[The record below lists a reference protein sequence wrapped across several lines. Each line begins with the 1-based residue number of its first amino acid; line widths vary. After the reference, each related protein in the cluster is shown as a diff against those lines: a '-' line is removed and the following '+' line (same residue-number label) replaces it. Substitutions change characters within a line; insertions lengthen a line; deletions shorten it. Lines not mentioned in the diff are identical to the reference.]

1 MTTLRISK
9 YGVRMVVGMSMAMP
23 AALLGQHRHYLPA
36 TPKTVAWGYYWAGA
50 KPVLTVAS
58 GDTVDVETLLTNVP
72 DRLAAAGVPADEIQQ
87 SLRDVVAQVTD
98 KGPGGHILTGPIFV
112 QGAEPGDVLEVKIL
126 AIRYA
131 IPYGYNGCGGFLPE
145 NCAAPRTRIIP
156 LDTVAMVARL
166 DSGIVIPL
174 RPFFGSI
181 GDAPPPDSG
190 RVSSNPPGMH
200 AGNLDNRSLVAGTS
214 LFIPVHAPGALLEI
228 GDGHAAQGDGEVDQT
243 AIETSL
249 LGRVQLIVHKDL
261 HFTWPR
267 GETPSALMT
276 MGADRDLTTATRIA
290 TEQMIEMLMQ
300 VKGLSRMEAYR
311 LASMA
316 ADLHIAELVDQ
327 NVGVYMTIPKSVL
340 GVTHF

>member
-1 MTTLRISK
+1 
-9 YGVRMVVGMSMAMP
+9 MSALAP
-23 AALLGQHRHYLPA
+23 AVLAAQHRHYLPA
-36 TPKTVAWGYYWAGA
+36 TPATVAWGYYWAGA
-50 KPVLTVAS
+50 RPVLTVAS

-72 DRLAAAGVPADEIQQ
+72 DRLAAAGVPAAEIQQ
-87 SLRDVVAQVTD
+87 SLKDVVAQVKD
-98 KGPGGHILTGPIFV
+98 RGPGGHILTGPIFV

-126 AIRYA
+126 AIHYA

-145 NCAAPRTRIIP
+145 NCAGPRTRIIP

-181 GDAPPPDSG
+181 GDAPSPDSG

-261 HFTWPR
+261 HFAWPR
-267 GETPSALMT
+267 GETPSELMT

-290 TEQMIEMLMQ
+290 TEQMIQMLMQ

-311 LASMA
+311 MASMA

>member
-1 MTTLRISK
+1 MRI
-9 YGVRMVVGMSMAMP
+9 A
-23 AALLGQHRHYLPA
+23 AALSLVTPAMLPAQHRYYLAA
-36 TPKTVAWGYYWAGA
+36 TPKTVAWGYYSAAA
-50 KPVLTVAS
+50 KPVLTVGS

-72 DRLAAAGVPADEIQQ
+72 DRLAAAGVPADQIQQ
-87 SLRDVVAQVTD
+87 SLKDIVAQVTD

-126 AIRYA
+126 SIHYA
-131 IPYGYNGCGGFLPE
+131 IGYGYNGCGGFLPE
-145 NCAAPRTRIIP
+145 NCATPRTRIIP
-156 LDTVAMVARL
+156 LDTAGNVARL

-174 RPFFGSI
+174 HPFFGSI
-181 GDAPPPDSG
+181 GDAPAPDSG
-190 RVSSNPPGMH
+190 RVSSNPPGVH

-214 LFIPVHAPGALLEI
+214 LFIPVHASGALLEI

-249 LGRVQLIVHKDL
+249 LGRFQLIVHKDM

-267 GETPSALMT
+267 GETPTELMT
-276 MGADRDLTTATRIA
+276 MGADRDLTKATQIA
-290 TEQMIEMLMQ
+290 TQQMIEMLMQ
-300 VKGLSRMEAYR
+300 VKGLTRLEAYR
-311 LASMA
+311 MASMA

>member
-1 MTTLRISK
+1 MPLRYQAIAGLTLIL
-9 YGVRMVVGMSMAMP
+9 APP
-23 AALLGQHRHYLPA
+23 AAVAQHRHYLAA
-36 TPKTVAWGYYWAGA
+36 TPKTVAWGYYSATA

-72 DRLAAAGVPADEIQQ
+72 DRLAQAGVPADQIQQ
-87 SLRDVVAQVTD
+87 SLKDIVAQVTN

-126 AIRYA
+126 SIHYA
-131 IPYGYNGCGGFLPE
+131 IGYGYNGCGGFLPE
-145 NCAAPRTRIIP
+145 NCATPRTRIIQ
-156 LDTVAMVARL
+156 LDTVANVARL

-174 RPFFGSI
+174 HPFFGSI
-181 GDAPPPDSG
+181 GDAPAPDSG
-190 RVSSNPPGMH
+190 RVSSNPPGVH
-200 AGNLDNRSLVAGTS
+200 AGNLDNHSLVAGTS
-214 LFIPVHAPGALLEI
+214 LFIPVHASGALLEV

-249 LGRVQLIVHKDL
+249 LGQFQLIVHKDM

-267 GETPSALMT
+267 GETPTELMT
-276 MGADRDLTTATRIA
+276 MGTDRDLTKATQIA
-290 TEQMIEMLMQ
+290 TQQMIELLMQ
-300 VKGLSRMEAYR
+300 VKGLTRLEAYR
-311 LASMA
+311 MASMA

>member
-1 MTTLRISK
+1 MRIAEC
-9 YGVRMVVGMSMAMP
+9 GMRMVWGMSLGLP
-23 AALLGQHRHYLPA
+23 SALFAQHRHYLAA
-36 TPKTVAWGYYWAGA
+36 TPKTVAWGYYSAAA

-72 DRLAAAGVPADEIQQ
+72 DRLAAAGVPVDQIQQ
-87 SLRDVVAQVTD
+87 SLKDIVTQVTD

-112 QGAEPGDVLEVKIL
+112 QGAEPGDVLEVRIL
-126 AIRYA
+126 AIHYA
-131 IPYGYNGCGGFLPE
+131 IGYGYNGCRGFVPE
-145 NCAAPRTRIIP
+145 NCTTPGTRIIP
-156 LDTVAMVARL
+156 LDTAGNVARL

-174 RPFFGSI
+174 HPFFGSI
-181 GDAPPPDSG
+181 GDAPSPDSG
-190 RVSSNPPGMH
+190 RVSSNPPGVH

-214 LFIPVHAPGALLEI
+214 LFIPVHASGALLEI

-249 LGRVQLIVHKDL
+249 LGRLQLIVHKDM

-267 GETPSALMT
+267 GETPTELMT
-276 MGADRDLTTATRIA
+276 MGTDRDLTKATQIA
-290 TEQMIEMLMQ
+290 TQQMIEMLMQ
-300 VKGLSRMEAYR
+300 VKGLSRMDAYR
-311 LASMA
+311 MASMA

>member
-1 MTTLRISK
+1 MRIVSAL
-9 YGVRMVVGMSMAMP
+9 SMLAS
-23 AALLGQHRHYLPA
+23 AVASAQHRHYLAA
-36 TPKTVAWGYYWAGA
+36 TPKTVAWGYYSAAA

-72 DRLAAAGVPADEIQQ
+72 DRLAQAGVPADQIQQ
-87 SLRDVVAQVTD
+87 SLKNIVAQVTD

-126 AIRYA
+126 LIHYA
-131 IPYGYNGCGGFLPE
+131 IGYGYNGCGGFLPE
-145 NCAAPRTRIIP
+145 NCATPRTRIIQ
-156 LDTVAMVARL
+156 LDTVANVARL

-174 RPFFGSI
+174 HPFFGSI
-181 GDAPPPDSG
+181 GDAPAQDSG
-190 RVSSNPPGMH
+190 RVSSNPPGVH
-200 AGNLDNRSLVAGTS
+200 AGNLDNRALVAGTS
-214 LFIPVHAPGALLEI
+214 LFIPVHASGALLEI

-249 LGRVQLIVHKDL
+249 LGRFQLIVHKDM

-267 GETPSALMT
+267 GETPTELMT
-276 MGADRDLTTATRIA
+276 MGTDRDLTKATQIA
-290 TEQMIEMLMQ
+290 TQQMIELLMQ
-300 VKGLSRMEAYR
+300 VKGLTRLEAYR
-311 LASMA
+311 MASMA

-327 NVGVYMTIPKSVL
+327 SVGVYMTIPKSVL